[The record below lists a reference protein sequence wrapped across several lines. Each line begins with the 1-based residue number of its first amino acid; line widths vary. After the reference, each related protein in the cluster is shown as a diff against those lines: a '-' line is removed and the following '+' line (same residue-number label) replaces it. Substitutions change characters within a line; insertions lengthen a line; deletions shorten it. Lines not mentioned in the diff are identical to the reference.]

1 MIHLSKYEKR
11 ILVKLAAEHGFI
23 RETLEKV
30 YRLVDILEYFYQNPF
45 LKERL
50 ALKGGTA
57 INLHIFNLPRLS
69 VDIDLDYCN
78 PVAKNEMLKEREK
91 INDDILTYLKRQGY
105 SLSPKSKNYHSLDSY
120 VFYYTNS
127 AGNKDIIKIE
137 INYSLRGHILPVKGT
152 KIVTD
157 ILNDKYT
164 TTTLDPI
171 EIFAGKINALINRAA
186 ARDLYDINNMIYFG
200 LFSQDDFVLLRK
212 AVVFYR
218 AISSKDIS
226 TDIDFSNIDNISQ
239 YDIRTSLVPVL
250 RRKDNFD
257 LEISKERVKE
267 YLGNLLVLTEREMK
281 FLDSFDNNLYCPEL
295 LFDDEDIVKR
305 IINHPMAIWKTMQR

>member
-11 ILVKLAAEHGFI
+11 ILGKLAAEHGFI
-23 RETLEKV
+23 RDTLEKV
-30 YRLVDILEYFYQNPF
+30 YRLVDILEYFHQNPF

-137 INYSLRGHILPVKGT
+137 MNYSLRAHILPVKGT

-164 TTTLDPI
+164 TTILDPI

-226 TDIDFSNIDNISQ
+226 TDIDFSNID
-239 YDIRTSLVPVL
+239 
-250 RRKDNFD
+250 
-257 LEISKERVKE
+257 
-267 YLGNLLVLTEREMK
+267 
-281 FLDSFDNNLYCPEL
+281 DSTA
-295 LFDDEDIVKR
+295 KR
-305 IINHPMAIWKTMQR
+305 SYKH